1 MYYSKKLSLLF
12 IGSPKSGC
20 FSVQKHL
27 MKIDA
32 DGQTGSLAMDHKKI
46 TSKDMHFGVVGHAR
60 AWELKSAIGEEVY
73 NQLQVLGFVRHP
85 FDKLIS
91 SYSFNKKGKLLSSLH
106 MKGEKKML
114 TRKIKGLLSSLAPK
128 ILPIGVWALLFPMKT
143 SYEYFFDRKGNRIV
157 KYLGRTDH
165 LNEDLFAILKNIGI
179 TSNLNIPH
187 INQSQHKARDQY
199 FKNPWIEKTLAKKY
213 SRDIELY
220 DLAEKEMQEI
230 HKKLN
235 VNN

>member
-12 IGSPKSGC
+12 IGSPKSGTR
-20 FSVQKHL
+20 SVEKYL
-27 MKIDA
+27 MKIDSA
-32 DGQTGSLAMDHKKI
+32 GENHSVTLDHKKI

-60 AWELKSAIGEEVY
+60 AWELKRAIGEDVY
-73 NQLQVLGFVRHP
+73 NQLQVLGLVRHP

-91 SYSFNKKGKLLSSLH
+91 SYFFNKKVNLLSALS
-106 MKGEKKML
+106 MKGEKRML

-128 ILPIGVWALLFPMKT
+128 ILPIGIWALLFPMKT
-143 SYEYFFDRKGNRIV
+143 SYDYFFDRKGNRIV

-165 LNEDLFAILKNIGI
+165 LNEDLFAILRNIGI